1 MFYCHEVLQ
10 YNDLLNIC
18 LKANYELFRNY
29 TKHIKYQ
36 LDIYIY
42 MYLYYIHIL
51 VKTFQFYDQLL
62 LIYVFVQY

>member
-36 LDIYIY
+36 LDIY

-51 VKTFQFYDQLL
+51 VKIFQFYDQLL